1 MTNYGR
7 RGHGVNMSQYIS
19 TLNEIPQDV
28 SPEESS
34 TTLEEEL
41 AMFTNTN
48 FVDWDTHN
56 NSTTT
61 AAAAAARNPQSSAN
75 LDLDGQP
82 ATTATPSA
90 PSPDTPGSDPLAGGE
105 LAAFDFNNIGEY
117 GFDFNPYVPGS
128 VQPYSD
134 SIGSLQPIQPS
145 PTFPRSASQQRPY
158 GGPAPKTGEKRKAPT
173 EIPPPRQMSFEEQT
187 RLAAEEDKRRRN
199 TAASARFR
207 IKKKAREQALEKS
220 QKELGEKVVTLESRI
235 QTLETENKWLREL
248 VMEKNGG
255 NDKIVTALLESRKE
269 KDKLGTEAKS
279 QEKSTEAS

>member
-1 MTNYGR
+1 
-7 RGHGVNMSQYIS
+7 MSQYIS

-48 FVDWDTHN
+48 FIDWDTHN

-61 AAAAAARNPQSSAN
+61 AAAASNPQSSVN

-82 ATTATPSA
+82 ATAATSSA
-90 PSPDTPGSDPLAGGE
+90 PAPDTPGSNPSAGGE

-117 GFDFNPYVPGS
+117 GFDFHPYVPSS

-134 SIGSLQPIQPS
+134 SIGNLQPIQPS

-158 GGPAPKTGEKRKAPT
+158 GAPAPQTGEKRKAAT

-220 QKELGEKVVTLESRI
+220 QKELGDKVIKLESRI

-255 NDKIVTALLESRKE
+255 NEKLVTALLESRKE